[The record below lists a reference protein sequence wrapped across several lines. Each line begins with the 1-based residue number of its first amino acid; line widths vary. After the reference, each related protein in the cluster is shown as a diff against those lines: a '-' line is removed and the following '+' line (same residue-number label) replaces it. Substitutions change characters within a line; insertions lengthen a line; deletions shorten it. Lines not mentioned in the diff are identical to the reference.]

1 MNSASKYQFE
11 HPAGKTLAPQIKK
24 SLLRFFQ
31 ETELR
36 KLERTGGSITIRI
49 SLAKNRKRVDDSSIA
64 FDGSFIEDL
73 EKSAGSEEELNGILD
88 RLSSQQVRKLGEF
101 LKLHFRSKTPAKEM
115 KQEII
120 RLFQHDVM
128 WRQIAGS

>member
-11 HPAGKTLAPQIKK
+11 HPAGQTLAPQIKK

-31 ETELR
+31 ENELR
-36 KLERTGGSITIRI
+36 NLERSGGSITIRI
-49 SLAKNRKRVDDSSIA
+49 SLAKNRKLVDDSIVALDNSI
-64 FDGSFIEDL
+64 IENL
-73 EKSAGSEEELNGILD
+73 ENSGGSEDHLNEILD
-88 RLSSQQVRKLGEF
+88 KLVGKQLRLLGEA
-101 LKLHFRSKTPAKEM
+101 LKLRFRSKATAKEM

-128 WRQIAGS
+128 WRQIADS